1 MMKNVLIAIA
11 LIAFLALTYF
21 VGFQQEAFLQTGFGA
36 FLVDSR
42 INILQIMPEIILTL
56 CILFLVLY
64 VAFANNDEER
74 QLTWL
79 GSFFGVLLTLVGLG
93 AHLYFVATNNV
104 WFFSQPVFYNMFQ
117 ADAFSL
123 IARTLM
129 AFGTLMLLLFS
140 QTYINQPGSK
150 KVTGEF
156 YIVLLTALLG
166 GMLLVGAQDIIMLFV
181 ALETLGI
188 ASYILVG
195 YLRDDAISAEAALK
209 YLLFGGVASASL
221 LFGLSL
227 LYGFSGA
234 TNYHEIAL
242 NLTYGNAAL
251 QTATPFMAVM
261 SVLIFGGFCFKL
273 SAAPFHM
280 WTPDV
285 YEGAPLPVTA
295 FLSVVSKIAGFV
307 AVMRFLTVVMPGLD
321 AWVYLIAG
329 VSILSMVIGNVA
341 ALVQNNIKRLLAY
354 STIAHAGYMLLGLTV
369 IHQSTALQTLG
380 LSSVMYYLITYLF
393 MNIGAFAIITHFH
406 DMTGSDE
413 IVSYSGLAQKKPWMT
428 FSFSIMLLS
437 LAGIPITAG
446 FFGKFFLFQA
456 VAQAGTQYLW
466 LVIVALLTSTI
477 SLYYYLKVI
486 RLMVIEEPSA
496 EVLALKSNVDEYKF
510 FGYEYSTVV
519 MTVCLIFTLALGF
532 LADPVLN
539 TTKEA
544 VKGLRHGQEYSNMMM
559 QAPTKFPMVAV
570 KRQ

>member
-1 MMKNVLIAIA
+1 MIKNALNAVL
-11 LIAFLALTYF
+11 LLAFLALSYL
-21 VGFQQEAFLQTGFGA
+21 VAFQQDVFLKTPLGA
-36 FLVDSR
+36 FLVDPR
-42 INILQIMPEIILTL
+42 INVLQIMPEIILTI

-64 VAFANNDEER
+64 VAFAKTDEER
-74 QLTWL
+74 QLTWM

-93 AHLYFVATNNV
+93 SQLYFVAVTDG
-104 WFFSQPVFYNMFQ
+104 WTFSLSVFYNMFQ
-117 ADAFSL
+117 ADTLSL
-123 IARTLM
+123 LARTLM
-129 AFGTLMLLLFS
+129 TLGTFLLLLFS
-140 QTYINQPGSK
+140 QTYINNPASR
-150 KVTGEF
+150 KVSGEF

-188 ASYILVG
+188 SSYILVG
-195 YLRDDAISAEAALK
+195 YLREDSISSEAALK
-209 YLLFGGVASASL
+209 YLLFGGVASACL

-242 NLTYGNAAL
+242 NLTYGKDAL
-251 QTATPFMAVM
+251 QMATPFMAVM

-285 YEGAPLPVTA
+285 YEGAPVPVTA

-307 AVMRFLTVVMPGLD
+307 AVMRFLTIVMPGLN
-321 AWVYLIAG
+321 AWVYLLAG

-354 STIAHAGYMLLGLTV
+354 STIAHAGYMILGLTV
-369 IHQSTALQTLG
+369 IHMSDALQTLG
-380 LSSVMYYLITYLF
+380 LSSVLFYLITYLF
-393 MNIGAFAIITHFH
+393 MNIGAFAVITHFH
-406 DMTGSDE
+406 DMSGSDE
-413 IVSYSGLAQKKPWMT
+413 ISAYAGLIHKKPWMT
-428 FSFSIMLLS
+428 FVFSILLLS

-466 LVIVALLTSTI
+466 LVVLALLTSTI

-496 EVLALKSNVDEYKF
+496 EVLSLKSDVDEF
-510 FGYEYSTVV
+510 RFMGLEYANLV
-519 MTVCLIFTLALGF
+519 MSICLIFTLALGF
-532 LADPVLN
+532 FADPVLS
-539 TTKEA
+539 TAKKA
-544 VKGLRHGQEYSNMMM
+544 VKGLRYSQQYSMMM
-559 QAPTKFPMVAV
+559 QQPNTQAPMVAI
-570 KRQ
+570 KK